1 MFPEAMHNCLLTEV
15 SLLTELHDQRLL
27 APRAR
32 KLAHLHK
39 QSRPDL
45 GITNSQHR
53 KEDEATQ
60 LVLAQWKFYKNKN
73 IVRYF
78 DGYNHIN

>member
-32 KLAHLHK
+32 ILAHLDK
-39 QSRPDL
+39 QSRADL
-45 GITNSQHR
+45 GITNSQCR
-53 KEDEATQ
+53 KEKKQQHNEFW
-60 LVLAQWKFYKNKN
+60 LGGSFVKIK
-73 IVRYF
+73 IP
-78 DGYNHIN
+78 